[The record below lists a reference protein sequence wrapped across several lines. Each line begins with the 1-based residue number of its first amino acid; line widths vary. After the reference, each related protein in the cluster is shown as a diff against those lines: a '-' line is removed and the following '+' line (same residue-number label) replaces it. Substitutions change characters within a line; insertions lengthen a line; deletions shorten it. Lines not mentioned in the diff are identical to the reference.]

1 MNNSNWYN
9 AFTKNNHVD
18 FNKNNPVSFNN
29 NPVSFNNKPIDLNNN
44 QIDQKLNL
52 IDQKLNQVDFNKLNQ
67 IDQKLNELKNDLDI
81 IKYKAS
87 TKHIIHQGIVCN
99 NCKKVNMI
107 GMRYKCFHCPEYNIC
122 EDCERYLSFYHDNSH
137 FFIRIHDSSLYNNI
151 INNQVKK

>member
-1 MNNSNWYN
+1 MNNSNWHN
-9 AFTKNNHVD
+9 A
-18 FNKNNPVSFNN
+18 FNKNNPVNFNKNNPIDFNNNN
-29 NPVSFNNKPIDLNNN
+29 NPVDFNKLNQIDLNKLN
-44 QIDQKLNL
+44 QIDQKLNQ
-52 IDQKLNQVDFNKLNQ
+52 IDFNKLNQ
-67 IDQKLNELKNDLDI
+67 IDQKLNQIKNDLDI
-81 IKYKAS
+81 MKYKES

-122 EDCERYLSFYHDNSH
+122 EDCEKYLSFYHDNSH